1 MRRKRSLKEDIPLP
15 LFPDFFIAPYAPGV
29 FPQYSADAELLIDML
44 RTAVPGDILGL
55 DLEYGPRGLT
65 IAGLAN
71 ERLACGAAW
80 SDRIGQEIRKA
91 AEDGVVFS
99 AYAGIAADRPALRAC
114 GFDIPLES
122 VSDAMIRFWLVYA
135 HLCKTPG
142 VRYTEEQDPEEGSY
156 GFLGL
161 WTAASLLTDLP
172 VWKTCRGPACSG
184 PCPKHQPMAYCAVD
198 AWAGL
203 MVDLAARKLAALHG
217 ISEDM
222 YVLNARVAD
231 LMQILQDR
239 GIAVDLQAVR
249 RLAGEMEARKGLLE
263 GALGVN
269 PKSPKQVMAKL
280 RKLGHILGSTSRGDI
295 DDLLRGILEDSEGDQ
310 KTVYELIHNWT
321 DPEDFRV
328 LNDEAVR
335 FIAMLL
341 AYKVA
346 GKGLK
351 PWYGPVMD
359 RESDRALLHPRV
371 SVVGTSTGRTSCSSP
386 NLQNVATRGWGKK
399 VKTPIVPRVD
409 GDVLYEA
416 DYSQLELRMMLYL
429 AGRDV
434 RNVGAD
440 AFAWLVSQAPGE
452 FEAAAQRIG
461 SGVTARDVAKIT
473 SHASNYGEGLVLIS
487 NLRRHETEIAAGALE
502 VHEDWR
508 LGHYL
513 VGFTGINL
521 ARRLFGD
528 GSSLKA
534 RRAAL
539 EIQRIYFSAFPE
551 IREFQKKATMDAVS
565 SGFVRTRTSRVL
577 RLPNRLDR
585 AAKIALAMHG
595 QGTSADFVKET
606 ITRIAG
612 TYPVLA
618 DRFYPPVHDSIV
630 LCLPRGRVRE
640 LAAGVASVMF
650 SESLLL
656 PGFLC
661 PGKVKLGY
669 SYGTLLDGEEFFR
682 TYPDCDRLEEK

>member
-29 FPQYSADAELLIDML
+29 FPQYSADAELLMNML

-55 DLEYGPRGLT
+55 DLEYGPGGPT
-65 IAGLAN
+65 IVGIAD
-71 ERLACGAAW
+71 EKLACGAAW
-80 SDRIGQEIRKA
+80 SDRIGHEIQRA

-122 VSDAMIRFWLVYA
+122 ISDAMIRFWLVYA

-142 VRYTEEQDPEEGSY
+142 VRYMEEQDPEEGSY

-172 VWKTCRGPACSG
+172 VWKTCRGPACFG
-184 PCPKHQPMAYCAVD
+184 PCPKHQPMAYCAID

-203 MVDLAARKLAALHG
+203 VVDLEARRLAEKYG
-217 ISEDM
+217 IQESV
-222 YVLNARVAD
+222 YVLNARVAE
-231 LMQILQDR
+231 LMQVLQEK
-239 GIAVDLQAVR
+239 GIAVNLRVVRDLTE
-249 RLAGEMEARKGLLE
+249 EMEARKRILE
-263 GALGVN
+263 TALGIN
-269 PKSPKQVMAKL
+269 PKSPKQIMTKL
-280 RKLGHILGSTSRGDI
+280 RTLGHILGSTAKGDI
-295 DDLLRGILEDSEGDQ
+295 DELLRGLLENSDEDQ
-310 KTVYELIHNWT
+310 KAVYELLHGWN
-321 DPEDFRV
+321 DPGDFDTIR
-328 LNDEAVR
+328 DEATR
-335 FIAMLL
+335 FVALLL
-341 AYKVA
+341 AYKIA

-351 PWYGPVMD
+351 PWYGSVMT
-359 RESDRALLHPRV
+359 RKEERALLHPRV

-399 VKTPIVPRVD
+399 VKIPIIPREA
-409 GDVLYEA
+409 GDVIYEA

-440 AFAWLVSQAPGE
+440 AFAWLVSQAPEE
-452 FEAAAQRIG
+452 FDAAAKRIG
-461 SGVTARDVAKIT
+461 SGVTPRDVAKIT

-487 NLRRHETEIAAGALE
+487 ALRRHEREISEGALE
-502 VHEDWR
+502 VHEDWL
-508 LGHYL
+508 LGPYI

-551 IREFQKKATMDAVS
+551 IREFQKKVTTDAVS
-565 SGFVRTRTSRVL
+565 SGFVQTKTSRIL
-577 RLPNRLDR
+577 RLPNRIGQ

-606 ITRIAG
+606 LVRIADE
-612 TYPVLA
+612 YPVLR
-618 DRFYPPVHDSIV
+618 DRFYPPVHDSVV

-640 LAAGVASVMF
+640 LAEGVARVMF
-650 SESLLL
+650 SESRLL

-669 SYGTLLDGEEFFR
+669 DYGTLLASKEFFQA
-682 TYPDCDRLEEK
+682 YPDCDRLEEK